1 VRTGLWWRNLIES
14 EHLGDLG
21 MNGNLIFIWILKS
34 GMGVDWINLAQC
46 RVVWWALVKK
56 VMNLLGSIS
65 AGNFLTS

>member
-1 VRTGLWWRNLIES
+1 
-14 EHLGDLG
+14 